1 MFTHVVFFK
10 FKDRS
15 EENIKKAEKIMRG
28 LEGRIPELKSMEVGV
43 DVIHSDRSFDITL
56 ITRFNNK
63 ADMLVYATHPIHVN
77 EVLKY
82 LRPMLEVSHTVD
94 FEG

>member
-15 EENIKKAEKIMRG
+15 KENIKKAEKIM
-28 LEGRIPELKSMEVGV
+28 LSLDGRIPELKSMEVGV

-56 ITRFNNK
+56 ITRFDNK
-63 ADMLVYATHPIHVN
+63 EDMLIYASHPIHVN

-82 LRPMLEVSHTVD
+82 LKPILEVSHTVD

>member
-28 LEGRIPELKSMEVGV
+28 LEGRISQLKSMEVGV

-56 ITRFNNK
+56 ITRFDNK

-82 LRPMLEVSHTVD
+82 LRPMLEVSYTVD

>member
-15 EENIKKAEKIMRG
+15 EENIKKAEKIMHG
-28 LEGRIPELKSMEVGV
+28 MEGRIPELKSMEIGL
-43 DVIHSDRSFDITL
+43 DVVHSERSYDIAL
-56 ITRFNNK
+56 ITRFDNK
-63 ADMLVYATHPIHVN
+63 ADMEVYATHPIHVN
-77 EVLKY
+77 EILKF
-82 LRPMLEVSHTVD
+82 LRPMQENSLTVD